1 MDLFEVRG
9 CQFDDLAVAILG
21 VDTARTLFLS
31 GRPRSHGSV

>member
-1 MDLFEVRG
+1 MDLFEVPG

-21 VDTARTLFLS
+21 VDMVGTLFLS